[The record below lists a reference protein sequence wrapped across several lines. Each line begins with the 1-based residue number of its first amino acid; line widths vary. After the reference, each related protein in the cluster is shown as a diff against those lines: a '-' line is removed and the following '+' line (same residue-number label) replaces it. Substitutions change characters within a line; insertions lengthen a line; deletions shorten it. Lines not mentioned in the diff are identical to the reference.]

1 MGNSLTLVGI
11 LGTFIGT
18 LKALF
23 LLIYFKGNQFT
34 PHAGADPR
42 GGDVALLVVGSF
54 AGMIACE
61 SLL

>member
-11 LGTFIGT
+11 LGAVIGT
-18 LKALF
+18 LTMLF
-23 LLIYFKGNQFT
+23 LLIYFKGNRST
-34 PHAGADPR
+34 SGARGDAGA
-42 GGDVALLVVGSF
+42 GDVALLVVGSF

>member
-1 MGNSLTLVGI
+1 MGNSLTLFGI
-11 LGTFIGT
+11 LGAFIGT
-18 LKALF
+18 LTALF

-34 PHAGADPR
+34 PHAGGDAR

-54 AGMIACE
+54 AGMSACE